1 MDEKEKKVIGDD
13 EFLKA
18 FNQLRDEIKNG
29 KSEGSVIQK
38 DDIKVS
44 EEEVFKKEAKEEPA
58 LKREFTIFAR
68 KPKMEETQ
76 QVKHPVNAGVID
88 KDEWDR
94 MLKELENQPVK
105 AAEEGE
111 KPEEKTEAAVT
122 RASRSAANQM
132 RTKPKKKKKVSAEK
146 TAHKKKVWKIVLL
159 SILAFGVVC
168 MIAGVVIVGKIIK
181 ETPEINPNNIYDMLS
196 QSSVIYD
203 VNGSV
208 VDNIYSGDALRT
220 NVEYSEIPKQLV
232 DAFVSIE
239 DKTFWDHHGFNFVR
253 IGGAVW
259 QWVSGRSSRIGG
271 TSTITQQLAR
281 NIYLVDTKSAR
292 KIEGLIRKI
301 REAYYTIQIEK
312 TLSKEQI
319 IEAYLNTVYLGFNSN
334 GVYAA
339 SRAYFNKDLK
349 DLTLIECAQLAA
361 LPQSPNNYAPLKR
374 QLIENVSSP
383 DAIDIVKMD
392 NTYITYYNDTSENR
406 VKLVLR
412 FMHEQGKI
420 DDATYETAKA
430 DSIRNYLNPG
440 INIGNSANDSSYFSD
455 YITSQVM
462 KDLQKKLNY
471 SYEEAHDL
479 LYNGGLIVNST
490 LDMDVQVLV
499 EGVFADESVFPK
511 INTKT
516 CKWDKDLNLMN
527 PDKTKVVLYNFDR
540 TISTDGAFA
549 LKDGEYTWNS
559 DGSLTINKGKRL
571 SFYNTKS
578 NGATDVRVD
587 IKDMYEL
594 IDGTLYSRSSN
605 CINIPSKYKTRDDA
619 GNLVLSA
626 DFFENEK
633 DAFIKGADGSFRF
646 TNKYIVL
653 GSRIIQP
660 QSAMVIIESSTGQ
673 IRAMMG
679 GRGIKGKLLYN
690 RAINTR
696 QPGSSI
702 KPLAIYSTALQKG
715 YENAIAKA
723 AGAEE
728 YGPIFTAATPLDNA
742 PGNFSDELWPSN
754 FDGTYT
760 GILPLRRAVE
770 LSLNAC
776 AVNLYNQLDPQDCV
790 QNLLNYGITSFVN
803 AETGDTDVNTS
814 ALALGGMLKGIS
826 PLEMCS
832 AYSTFANGGVHN
844 DYTCYTTVTNRKG
857 DIILSAE
864 NHPVIVLDE
873 PVASL
878 MLNILKSTVE
888 NGIAS
893 GAKLKS
899 QPTAGKTGTTSDAY
913 DIWFCGLTPKYSA
926 AIWLGC
932 DSNVNLGTDS
942 SKATKVWKAV
952 MEKVGALDERQ
963 EFNFQGDFVTMT
975 VDMKTGLL
983 PSMSEYADIPEEDL
997 RSEIFIKGTEPKTA
1011 NDDARGYVAV
1021 CSQTGYLATPY
1032 CSTAYKSFVK
1042 RPGGLSWE
1050 SMLASYTLKVKGS
1063 GADVNKANLLH
1074 LVLDW
1079 NCDEPQYYCPLH
1091 NPDPEMYPV
1100 SPIVREE
1107 YDVEGLVGGGDPLVP
1122 EEPNDGEITD
1132 IPTIPDVPV
1141 IPDVPGGSEQEQR
1154 PAA

>member
-1 MDEKEKKVIGDD
+1 MDEKDKKVKRQD
-13 EFLKA
+13 EFLEA
-18 FNQLRDEIKNG
+18 FNKLRDEIKSG
-29 KSEGSVIQK
+29 QTEQKEKSVIQK
-38 DDIKVS
+38 DDVKVS
-44 EEEVFKKEAKEEPA
+44 EEEVFKKEPKQESAVK
-58 LKREFTIFAR
+58 KDYTIFAR
-68 KPKMEETQ
+68 KPKLEETQ
-76 QVKHPVNAGVID
+76 QANHPVNAGVID

-94 MLKELENQPVK
+94 MLKELENQPIK
-105 AAEEGE
+105 PAEEGA
-111 KPEEKTEAAVT
+111 KPAEVATVSGT
-122 RASRSAANQM
+122 RASRSAANKM
-132 RTKPKKKKKVSAEK
+132 RTKTKTKKKKKVA
-146 TAHKKKVWKIVLL
+146 AAAKKGQNKKLFKKIL
-159 SILAFGVVC
+159 IGIAAFAVVC
-168 MIAGVVIVGKIIK
+168 MIAGIVIVGKIIK
-181 ETPEINPNNIYDMLS
+181 ETPEINPNNIYDMLT

-203 VNGSV
+203 INGSV

-220 NVEYSEIPKQLV
+220 NVEYSEIPQQLI

-253 IGGAVW
+253 IGGAIW
-259 QWVSGRSSRIGG
+259 QWVSGHSDRIGG

-292 KIEGLIRKI
+292 KVEGLIRKI
-301 REAYYTIQIEK
+301 REAYYTVQIEK

-319 IEAYLNTVYLGFNSN
+319 LEAYLNTVYLGFNSN

-339 SRAYFNKDLK
+339 ARAYFNKDLK
-349 DLTLIECAQLAA
+349 DLSLIECAQLAA

-374 QLIENVSSP
+374 KEVEKVENP
-383 DAIDIVKMD
+383 DALDIVKVD
-392 NTYITYYNDTSENR
+392 NTYITYYNDASETR

-412 FMHEQGKI
+412 FMYEQGKI
-420 DDATYETAKA
+420 DEATYEAAKA

-440 INIGNSANDSSYFSD
+440 INIGSAANDSSYFTD
-455 YITSQVM
+455 YITSQVLS
-462 KDLQKKLNY
+462 DLQKKLNY

-490 LDMDVQVLV
+490 LDMNVQVLM
-499 EGVFADESVFPK
+499 EGVFEDESVFPK

-516 CKWDKDLNLMN
+516 CKWDKELNLMN
-527 PDKTKVVLYNFDR
+527 PEKTKVVLYNFDR
-540 TISTDGAFA
+540 TISSDGAFA
-549 LKDGEYTWNS
+549 LKTDEFEWNK
-559 DGSLTINKGKRL
+559 DGSMTIYKGKRL
-571 SFYNTKS
+571 NLYNTKS
-578 NGATDVRVD
+578 NGTTDVRVD

-605 CINIPSKYKTRDDA
+605 CLNIPSKYKSRDDA

-626 DFFENEK
+626 DFFEAEK
-633 DAFIKGADGSFRF
+633 DAYVKNSEVGFAF
-646 TNKYIVL
+646 TSKYIVL

-660 QSAMVIIESSTGQ
+660 QSAMVIIDNESGQ

-715 YENAIAKA
+715 YDNAKA
-723 AGAEE
+723 RDEGAEE
-728 YGPIFTAATPLDNA
+728 YGPIFTAAYPLDNA
-742 PGNFSDELWPSN
+742 PISFSNELWPSN

-790 QNLLNYGITSFVN
+790 QNLLNFGISTFVN
-803 AETGDTDVNTS
+803 GGEDSDVNTS

-844 DYTCYTTVTNRKG
+844 EHSCYTTVTNRKG
-857 DIILSAE
+857 DVILSAE
-864 NHPVIVLDE
+864 NHPVQVLDE
-873 PVASL
+873 SVASL
-878 MLNILKSTVE
+878 MLNILQSTVE

-932 DSNVNLGTDS
+932 DSNVNMGTDS

-952 MEKVGALDERQ
+952 MEKVGALDEKGS
-963 EFNFQGDFVTMT
+963 FNFQGDFVTVT
-975 VDMKTGLL
+975 VDKKTGLL
-983 PSMSEYADIPEEDL
+983 PSMSEYAEIPEEDL
-997 RSEIFIKGTEPKTA
+997 RSEIFIKGTEPKYA
-1011 NDDARGYVAV
+1011 DDDARGYVSV
-1021 CSQTGYLATPY
+1021 CSVTGYLATPN
-1032 CSTAYKSFVK
+1032 CPTAYKSYVR
-1042 RPGGLSWE
+1042 RPGGMSWE
-1050 SMLASYTLKVKGS
+1050 AMLASYDLG
-1063 GADVNKANLLH
+1063 NKDKSELLH
-1074 LVLDW
+1074 IVEDW
-1079 NCDEPQYYCPLH
+1079 ACDEPQFYCPIH
-1091 NPDPEMYPV
+1091 NPDPEMYPI
-1100 SPIVREE
+1100 SPIEREE
-1107 YDVEGLVGGGDPLVP
+1107 YDVENLVGGGDPTVIDEPGEEIEIP
-1122 EEPNDGEITD
+1122 EIPN
-1132 IPTIPDVPV
+1132 VPV
-1141 IPDVPGGSEQEQR
+1141 NTDDQTEN